1 MIRMKIAFALRLLN
15 DFSGNSIKEKGFT
28 FYINERIVHPVAKE
42 DGIYIFLEPMEAST
56 RVVIEHSNY
65 YPCSVVVQK
74 KLLNPEEP
82 VADVRLYEK
91 AGKRFSTSVG
101 IYTGIYETDK
111 KIPLE
116 VYAKKSSALNLT
128 VREYRAIDDG
138 HWILFSGFTKEQILG
153 KTWLLEDKE
162 NPVILILQEKRGI
175 NEYRAEIISGEPDKI
190 RSGTPIRR
198 IYRSVT
204 DRLGAYA
211 IPVESGEETK
221 ILEVEALHENKKIKK
236 EGD

>member
-116 VYAKKSSALNLT
+116 VYAMPLPKYP
-128 VREYRAIDDG
+128 V
-138 HWILFSGFTKEQILG
+138 
-153 KTWLLEDKE
+153 LL
-162 NPVILILQEKRGI
+162 
-175 NEYRAEIISGEPDKI
+175 S
-190 RSGTPIRR
+190 
-198 IYRSVT
+198 
-204 DRLGAYA
+204 
-211 IPVESGEETK
+211 
-221 ILEVEALHENKKIKK
+221 
-236 EGD
+236 